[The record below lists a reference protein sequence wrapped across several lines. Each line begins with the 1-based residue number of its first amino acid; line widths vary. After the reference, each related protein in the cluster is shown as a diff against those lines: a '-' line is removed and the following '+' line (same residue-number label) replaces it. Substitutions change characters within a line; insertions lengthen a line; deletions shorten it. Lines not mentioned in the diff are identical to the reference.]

1 MNDIIILIE
10 MVNGL
15 LLGITDLFSFRQI
28 TNIVYEKPAS
38 VSVNAVVVGSGR
50 QPTLPGHLVQPDF
63 IF

>member
-28 TNIVYEKPAS
+28 TNIVYEKQPA
-38 VSVNAVVVGSGR
+38 
-50 QPTLPGHLVQPDF
+50 
-63 IF
+63 